1 MQKMLYIVVDL
12 RFLTID
18 VKSYQSMSVYACIK
32 SFNVKDRNDLQ

>member
-12 RFLTID
+12 RLLTID
-18 VKSYQSMSVYACIK
+18 VKSYQSLCAYACIK